1 MGTVMGEE
9 EVRGF
14 LRELGTIVDPL
25 KHKPLAD
32 WSDADLGEVNRAL
45 RRWQLNNHP
54 DKGGSVD
61 MCASMNA
68 RMDRLREAI
77 EAAQKAAEDLAYEKR
92 LELKEEER
100 RREEARKAEE
110 RRKKE
115 DERLA
120 QEEAARRA
128 EEVIALEHAVGMCP
142 AARFS
147 EGNALTFTALL
158 RRSGA
163 SGERAPSGGGTQPSG
178 RGACTEVE
186 GARGWAPESVFR
198 SAVAS
203 WRRRHSSE
211 LPRHHS
217 RVSGDSGRACR
228 SEGATS

>member
-1 MGTVMGEE
+1 LDRRQGSGGRTNRIPISHEGLLLFCCGLAVQSVAMGTVLGEE

-45 RRWQLNNHP
+45 RNHP

-92 LELKEEER
+92 LEMKEEER
-100 RREEARKAEE
+100 RREEERKAEE

-115 DERLA
+115 EERLA

-142 AARFS
+142 AARLC
-147 EGNALTFTALL
+147 EGDALTFTALL
-158 RRSGA
+158 R
-163 SGERAPSGGGTQPSG
+163 
-178 RGACTEVE
+178 
-186 GARGWAPESVFR
+186 
-198 SAVAS
+198 
-203 WRRRHSSE
+203 
-211 LPRHHS
+211 
-217 RVSGDSGRACR
+217 
-228 SEGATS
+228 

>member
-45 RRWQLNNHP
+45 RNHP
-54 DKGGSVD
+54 DKGGSGD

-92 LELKEEER
+92 LEMLEERRKKEEERRKKEEER
-100 RREEARKAEE
+100 RRKEERKAEE

-115 DERLA
+115 EERLA
-120 QEEAARRA
+120 QEEAARKA

-142 AARFS
+142 AARLC
-147 EGNALTFTALL
+147 GGDALTFTALL
-158 RRSGA
+158 R
-163 SGERAPSGGGTQPSG
+163 
-178 RGACTEVE
+178 
-186 GARGWAPESVFR
+186 
-198 SAVAS
+198 
-203 WRRRHSSE
+203 
-211 LPRHHS
+211 
-217 RVSGDSGRACR
+217 
-228 SEGATS
+228 